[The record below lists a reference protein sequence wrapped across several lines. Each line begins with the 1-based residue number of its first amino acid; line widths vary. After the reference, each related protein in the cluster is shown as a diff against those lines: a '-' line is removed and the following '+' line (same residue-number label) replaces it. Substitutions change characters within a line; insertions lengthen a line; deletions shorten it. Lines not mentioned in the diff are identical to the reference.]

1 MSDSDDAV
9 ARQLRRS
16 WFSSV
21 QQVSDLALQRRTW
34 LDPTNR
40 NPHWSYVEFASSY
53 PDSSQLA
60 GAYADGW
67 LTAGEFGI
75 LSELRRAIDAHSA
88 PKGNNY
94 DLAAILEDPAWH
106 VVVEVAERARL
117 QLLTTI
123 TDHSERQMLLGCS

>member
-1 MSDSDDAV
+1 MNDSDDTA
-9 ARQLRRS
+9 ARRLRRY

-67 LTAGEFGI
+67 LTASEFGI
-75 LSELRRAIDAHSA
+75 LSELGRAIDAHSA

-94 DLAAILEDPAWH
+94 DHAAILKDPAWH
-106 VVVEVAERARL
+106 VVVEAAERARL